1 MLRIALSLFA
11 LLWASI
17 SFSAEVSSS
26 AVLKY
31 AEVHGGRAA
40 LEKYFSCEGTGFN
53 GYLKVASGSKQW
65 LDVAVRLLASS
76 DACYSEGLHD
86 AVAKALY
93 ASPSTVLPLVDS
105 SSMLKASQICLPFLS
120 DEEPHKQH
128 LAYLKRLEERLSR
141 VTDRASQ
148 SGKAKCIGEIHAMR
162 KML

>member
-1 MLRIALSLFA
+1 MLRIALSLFV

-17 SFSAEVSSS
+17 SFGAEVSAG

-31 AEVHGGRAA
+31 AEVRGGRAA
-40 LEKYFSCEGTGFN
+40 LEKFFSCEGTGFN
-53 GYLKVASGSKQW
+53 GYLKVARGTKQW
-65 LDVAVRLLASS
+65 LNVAVHLLASS

-93 ASPSTVLPLVDS
+93 VSPSKVLPLVDLS
-105 SSMLKASQICLPFLS
+105 PMLQASQICLPFLS
-120 DEEPHKQH
+120 DEEPHKH
-128 LAYLKRLEERLSR
+128 LAYLARLEERLSR